1 MEKLKKFP
9 LQAHRIQKKKR
20 HLSPTAKTVLRYC
33 ACAGTGFLLSNAC
46 IIGNIRPL
54 GVSLTAALPTDCEIW
69 AAFGA
74 SLGALLFCDVL
85 GALKYISAVVLIT
98 LLRITAQKY
107 FDNGDNCLFPML
119 AAAGSLC
126 ICSAAVEL
134 ARGITAAGLILSA
147 CEGILSGAGAFLLR
161 RLTQTV
167 QNGTSVIISRRTGI
181 LILLA
186 CGVGILSVMRFRPY
200 GFPVAAVFAGLTV
213 LLAACC
219 GKETGGCLAGVCCGC
234 VAGLSDDGAYTV
246 ISCCMG
252 GLLSGLCMPA
262 GRFAAV
268 LAYIVSCMLT
278 MIANGVTGNPVL
290 YTLAAAVAGLVFLL
304 LPERFLQKIRNRFG
318 FSDSESLADAIRTGY
333 DKRLQQTEAAVNS
346 FAHTAAEVNERIA
359 GMKAPKEEEICHYV
373 RSVCCADC
381 PRQSLCWDHS
391 LAGLRPVFLQAKQR
405 LIKDGQL
412 TPATLPDR
420 LTAACRKPDA
430 LLLTFNDAY
439 ARFLQRNA
447 QNKEILA
454 VKKLASTQLRTAAGV
469 LEDLRKAPDTKPCAP
484 IRDTVA
490 GVLKNADISVAD
502 IYAEYD
508 NEKRIFI
515 HIQFNA
521 IPSQSC
527 LQVIKS
533 LLSDK
538 LRQPFAKAV
547 RCDEKGLSYCFYEQ
561 PAFTVQCESLQS
573 IGGREQICGDSL
585 ACFRDAKGRFIAVL
599 SDGMGTGERAALDS
613 LMTTGLAQTLLRAHL
628 SVECTASLVN
638 AALLLRSRQETV
650 ATLDIAMIDLYTGK
664 VKIYKAGAS
673 FSVLLRQGDT
683 AILEQQSLPLGILD
697 EAEPACCEFD
707 MHEGDTLFLM
717 SDGAGSVHPDFFK
730 ALHNSAQSTAQM
742 VESIIDEALRCS
754 TGGKA
759 DDITCLALRLE
770 ICEKAKQTQTD
781 LHNPLSPLKG
791 EMSAAGRQRGSGC

>member
-1 MEKLKKFP
+1 MEKLKKLP
-9 LQAHRIQKKKR
+9 LHAHRLQKKKIR
-20 HLSPTAKTVLRYC
+20 LPRTAKTVLRYG

-46 IIGNIRPL
+46 LLGNIRPF
-54 GVSLTAALPTDCEIW
+54 GVSAVAALPTDCEIW
-69 AAFGA
+69 AAFGTA
-74 SLGALLFCDVL
+74 LGALLFCDVL

-98 LLRITAQKY
+98 LLRITAQRY
-107 FDNGDNCLFPML
+107 FENENSCTFPML

-126 ICSAAVEL
+126 VCGVAVEF
-134 ARGITAAGLILSA
+134 AKGITAAGLILSV
-147 CEGILSGAGAFLLR
+147 CEGILSGAGAFLLHS
-161 RLTQTV
+161 LAQTAA
-167 QNGTSVIISRRTGI
+167 NGSTAVLNRRTKI

-186 CGVGILSVMRFRPY
+186 CGVGILSAMRFRPF

-213 LLAACC
+213 LIAAYCS
-219 GKETGGCLAGVCCGC
+219 KETGGCLAGVCCGC

-290 YTLAAAVAGLVFLL
+290 YALAAAVAGLVFLL
-304 LPERFLQKIRNRFG
+304 IPGRFLQKIRTCFG
-318 FSDSESLADAIRTGY
+318 FSDSARLADDMQTGF
-333 DKRLQQTEAAVNS
+333 DRKLQQAQNALNS

-412 TPATLPDR
+412 TPVTLPDR
-420 LTAACRKPDA
+420 LTAACRKPEV
-430 LLLTFNDAY
+430 LLHTFNDAY

-469 LEDLRKAPDTKPCAP
+469 LEDLRMAPDTKPAANICA
-484 IRDTVA
+484 TVA
-490 GVLKNADISVAD
+490 GALKNADISVAD

-508 NEKRIFI
+508 NENRIFI

-521 IPSQSC
+521 LPSRSC
-527 LQVIKS
+527 LQVIEQ
-533 LLSDK
+533 LLADK
-538 LRQPFAKAV
+538 LRKPFERAV
-547 RCDEKGLSYCFYEQ
+547 RCDEKGLRYCFYEQ
-561 PAFTVQCESLQS
+561 PVFSITCESLQS
-573 IGGREQICGDSL
+573 IAGREQICGDSVS
-585 ACFRDAKGRFIAVL
+585 CFRDAKGRYIAVL

-613 LMTTGLAQTLLRAHL
+613 LMTTGLAQTLLKAHL

-650 ATLDIAMIDLYTGK
+650 ATLDIAVIDLYTGK

-673 FSVLLRQGDT
+673 FSVLFRQGDT

-697 EAEPACCEFD
+697 DAEPACCEFTMQD
-707 MHEGDTLFLM
+707 GDTLFLM
-717 SDGAGSVHPDFFK
+717 SDGVGGVHPDFFK
-730 ALHNSAQSTAQM
+730 TLHRNKQKTAQM
-742 VESIIDEALRCS
+742 VESIIEEALRCS

-770 ICEKAKQTQTD
+770 SCEKAKHAQTD

-791 EMSAAGRQRGSGC
+791 EMSAAGRQRGSDC